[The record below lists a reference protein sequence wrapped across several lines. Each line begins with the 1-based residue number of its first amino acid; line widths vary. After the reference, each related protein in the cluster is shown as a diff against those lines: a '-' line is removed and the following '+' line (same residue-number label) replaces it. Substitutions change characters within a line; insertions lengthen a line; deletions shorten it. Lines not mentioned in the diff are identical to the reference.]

1 MRKLQLG
8 PRWEGATLA
17 ERHGVEVVARV
28 ADFETEY
35 RLVRDGVAMT
45 DFSFLRRYRFPTDQG
60 IDLLD
65 GLLPGNVA
73 RVRYGRVMQTFMA
86 DEDGRLLADCY
97 VANNDEE
104 LILLCESAAPDDV
117 TARIIREA
125 DREGIAQDLTE
136 SHAVLSVDGFN
147 AWAVVR
153 DLFGADALGLPY
165 LSVEL
170 YPFAGEQVYVFR
182 AGKTSEFGYLLMA
195 PQSVAGSLFEAV
207 REAVARHGG
216 GACGVEIHDSLRLDG
231 RFFNIHAEG
240 LRVGDPLTLGLQWM
254 MDFEKSD
261 YRGAAAL
268 LKRRADG
275 LSRKLI
281 GVLASPGED
290 RLKTG
295 ARLFHG
301 ADDVAEVVAD
311 TWSPAL
317 GCRVALAVFR
327 IDLAYAGL
335 SFALGAPGGPEV
347 RTTSMPPIMAK
358 SLSVKLDEM

>member
-1 MRKLQLG
+1 MRKLPLG
-8 PRWEGATLA
+8 PRWGEATLT
-17 ERHGVEVVARV
+17 ERHGVEVVFRV
-28 ADFETEY
+28 SDFETEY
-35 RLVRDGVAMT
+35 RLVRDSVALT

-65 GLLPGNVA
+65 ALLPGNVA
-73 RVRYGRVMQTFMA
+73 RIRYGRVMQTFMA
-86 DEDGRLLADCY
+86 DDDGRLQADCY

-104 LILLCESAAPDDV
+104 LILLCEAAAPDDLM
-117 TARIIREA
+117 AWIIRAA

-136 SHAVLSVDGFN
+136 THVLLSVDGFR
-147 AWAVVR
+147 AWAVVK
-153 DLFGADALGLPY
+153 DLFGADVLGLPY

-170 YPFAGEQVYVFR
+170 YPFAEEQVYLFR

-195 PQSVAGSLFEAV
+195 PLAIGERLFEAV
-207 REAVARHGG
+207 RDAVARQGG
-216 GACGVEIHDSLRLDG
+216 GHCGVAAHDSLRLEG

-240 LRVGDPLTLGLQWM
+240 LRVGDPLALGLQWM

-261 YRGAAAL
+261 YRGAAAIL
-268 LKRRADG
+268 RLRASG
-275 LSRKLI
+275 LSRKVI

-295 ARLFHG
+295 ARLFLG
-301 ADDVAEVVAD
+301 AEEVAEVVAD

-317 GCRVALAVFR
+317 GRWVALACFR
-327 IDLAYAGL
+327 NDVAYAGL
-335 SFALGAPGGPEV
+335 AFSLGSPAGPEV
-347 RTTSMPPIMAK
+347 RTISMPPIMAK

>member
-8 PRWEGATLA
+8 PRWAGATIA

-35 RLVRDGVAMT
+35 RLVRDAAALT
-45 DFSFLRRYRFPTDQG
+45 DFSFLRRYRLPTDQG

-73 RVRYGRVMQTFMA
+73 RVRYGRVLQTFLA
-86 DEDGRLLADCY
+86 DDDGRVLADCY

-104 LILLCESAAPDDV
+104 LILLCEAAAPDDAL
-117 TARIIREA
+117 ARIIRDA
-125 DREGIAQDLTE
+125 DREGIAQDLTD
-136 SHAVLSVDGFN
+136 SHVLLSVDGFR

-153 DLFGADALGLPY
+153 DLFGADVIGLPY

-170 YPFAGEQVYVFR
+170 YPFENEQVYLFR

-195 PQSVAGSLFEAV
+195 PRGIGEKLFDAV
-207 REAVARHGG
+207 RDAVARQGG
-216 GACGVEIHDSLRLDG
+216 GTCGVDVHDALRLEG

-240 LRVGDPLTLGLQWM
+240 VRVGDPLTLGLQWM

-261 YRGAAAL
+261 YRGAAAI
-268 LKRRADG
+268 LKRRAAG

-281 GVLASPGED
+281 GVLGAPGAD
-290 RLKTG
+290 GLVTG
-295 ARLFHG
+295 AKLFHG
-301 ADDVAEVVAD
+301 DTEVAEVAAAAP
-311 TWSPAL
+311 SPQL
-317 GCRVALAVFR
+317 GRRVALAVFR
-327 IDLAYAGL
+327 SEVAFAGL
-335 SFALGAPGGPEV
+335 PFALGAPGGPEV
-347 RTTSMPPIMAK
+347 QTISMPPIMAK

>member
-1 MRKLQLG
+1 MRKLPLG

-17 ERHGVEVVARV
+17 ERHGVEVVSRV

-35 RLVRDGVAMT
+35 RLVRDSVALT

-65 GLLPGNVA
+65 ALLPGNVA
-73 RVRYGRVMQTFMA
+73 RIRYGRVLQTFMA
-86 DEDGRLLADCY
+86 DADGRLLADCY

-104 LILLCESAAPDDV
+104 LILLCEAAAPDDLV
-117 TARIIREA
+117 ARIIREA
-125 DREGIAQDLTE
+125 DKEGIGQDLTD
-136 SHAVLSVDGFN
+136 SHVLLSVDGFN

-153 DLFGADALGLPY
+153 DLFGADVLGLPY

-170 YPFAGEQVYVFR
+170 YPFGEEQVYLFR

-195 PQSVAGSLFEAV
+195 PRSVGERLLEAV
-207 REAVARHGG
+207 RDAVARQGG
-216 GACGVEIHDSLRLDG
+216 GACGVEAHDALRLEG

-240 LRVGDPLTLGLQWM
+240 VRVGDPLVLGLQWM
-254 MDFEKSD
+254 IDLEKTD
-261 YRGAAAL
+261 YRGADAILSQRAA
-268 LKRRADG
+268 G
-275 LSRKLI
+275 LSRKVI

-290 RLKTG
+290 RLRVG
-295 ARLFHG
+295 AHLYHG

-311 TWSPAL
+311 AWSPGL
-317 GCRVALAVFR
+317 GRQVALAVFR
-327 IDLAYAGL
+327 IDMAYAGL
-335 SFALGAPGGPEV
+335 AFTLGSPQGPEV
-347 RTTSMPPIMAK
+347 RTISMPPIMAK